1 MQVSIFEKTT
11 ELRYLCCV
19 EGLIS
24 CDYPFVKILV
34 EFFLIKFLALCK
46 RRKIYQHTESN
57 YKQATHLGL
66 LRLTMEKIYNC
77 CRGLFEFIQVSSSLG
92 QVQYLLPRCNRN
104 LIQCRRF
111 VSAFEQDI
119 KSIHGREAMLDMANQ
134 P

>member
-66 LRLTMEKIYNC
+66 LHLTMEKIYNC

-92 QVQYLLPRCNRN
+92 QVQYLPPRCNRN

-111 VSAFEQDI
+111 ILAFEQDI
-119 KSIHGREAMLDMANQ
+119 KSIHRREAMLDMANQ